1 MESRRT
7 HKLQVEGPDHIGIV
21 VKDIDKAKETWSSMF
36 GIGPWDSEIWDG
48 TDAEGRPFKA
58 RLAHA
63 QLGTVRIELI
73 QTLEGRS
80 VYSSFSD
87 IIGEGLHHI
96 SFYVDDVE
104 AEVAN
109 LVAQGA
115 KVLEKGTGEYAY
127 LEKSGLGIIFEL
139 LKTGLT

>member
-21 VKDIDKAKETWSSMF
+21 VKDIDKVKETWSAMF
-36 GIGPWDSEIWDG
+36 SIGPWESHIMDG
-48 TDAEGRPFKA
+48 TDANGHPFKV
-58 RLAHA
+58 RFVHA